1 MKCAGGRLR
10 KGRGVEEGKDGGEER
25 REERRDGGDGLG
37 ETHDEEEN
45 RFGEWGDVEELGR
58 AIEDLEMTRRRRID
72 GGDFFILQ
80 VLHVC
85 AEACEEREVAF
96 ELFNARAVLELL
108 AEVENGFFDV
118 QDGGEFDEDGLGWR
132 RGRGGTARWVRS
144 SVAAICRDSS
154 TVCVVVWFVYV
165 AFLGLVF
172 TGMVLMGV
180 VFAGMVLMGVVF
192 AGMFMGVV
200 FAGMFMGAAVGNVGL
215 EGSAADNA
223 EWTDEWSAELID
235 PSRFD
240 AHSLDT

>member
-1 MKCAGGRLR
+1 M
-10 KGRGVEEGKDGGEER
+10 
-25 REERRDGGDGLG
+25 
-37 ETHDEEEN
+37 
-45 RFGEWGDVEELGR
+45 
-58 AIEDLEMTRRRRID
+58 
-72 GGDFFILQ
+72 
-80 VLHVC
+80 
-85 AEACEEREVAF
+85 
-96 ELFNARAVLELL
+96 
-108 AEVENGFFDV
+108 
-118 QDGGEFDEDGLGWR
+118 
-132 RGRGGTARWVRS
+132 
-144 SVAAICRDSS
+144 AAICRDSS

-192 AGMFMGVV
+192 AGMFMG
-200 FAGMFMGAAVGNVGL
+200 AAVGNVGL